1 MSENHAI
8 LDKSRFIGFILIILT
23 SYGCDNYKASKK
35 YSLSMARFVEIKRSD
50 NQGANMKNI
59 INEVGHDLM
68 VQIALIIVTVPLVMG
83 LIIPALL
90 K

>member
-1 MSENHAI
+1 M
-8 LDKSRFIGFILIILT
+8 
-23 SYGCDNYKASKK
+23 KK
-35 YSLSMARFVEIKRSD
+35 
-50 NQGANMKNI
+50 I